1 MKLLVSHPGRA
12 PWEDSS
18 PAGIGQGLPGGR
30 YTNGTA
36 VFTPTTPTT
45 LVAPVG
51 NVHDAHLKRNITV
64 YLFNISADP
73 QEANNLAGQDGWS
86 GKLKELLNF
95 YNSYAAA
102 PDTVMALS
110 WRYGFQDP
118 HAGTIPPNPD
128 GQHCTGEFNAN
139 GGSPYCHFGQ
149 EWECFVRGRQPV
161 SSAPSLGTAQG
172 AVDTVACQA
181 ACKAKTGCSWWVLRN
196 SSSVVLLLPG
206 AAQHGAAVKC
216 ELYGNA
222 ASGAEDCVGC
232 ALGPAECPGMTGAPQ
247 LRAMTQE
254 TIDALASSTSQPE
267 ALRVPWAADPQ
278 AMIDEMGRLDSEGY
292 FGSKHRTAR
301 TLSPAHE

>member
-1 MKLLVSHPGRA
+1 MGDLKLLVSHPGRA

-30 YTNGTA
+30 YPNGTT

-51 NVHDAHLKRNITV
+51 NVYDAHLKRNITV

-73 QEANNLAGQDGWS
+73 HESNNLAGQDEWS
-86 GKLKELLNF
+86 DKLKELLNF

-102 PDTVMALS
+102 ADTVMALS

-118 HAGTIPPNPD
+118 HARTVPPDPE

-149 EWECFVRGRQPV
+149 EWECFVRGRQPS
-161 SSAPSLGTAQG
+161 SSAPSLGSAPD

-181 ACKAKTGCSWWVLRN
+181 ACKAKTGCTWWVLRN
-196 SSSVVLLLPG
+196 SSSVALPFPG
-206 AAQHGAAVKC
+206 ASQYRTEVKC
-216 ELYGNA
+216 ELYGGDDE
-222 ASGAEDCVGC
+222 SGADDCVGC
-232 ALGPAECPGMTGAPQ
+232 DMGPAECPGMSGAPQ
-247 LRAMTQE
+247 MRAMTQH
-254 TIDALASSTSQPE
+254 TIDALASSSQMQE
-267 ALRVPWAADPQ
+267 AQVPWAADPQ
-278 AMIDEMGRLDSEGY
+278 AMIDEIGRLDSEGY
-292 FGSKHRTAR
+292 FGSTQRAM
-301 TLSPAHE
+301 